1 MPAGRKPFNIHEE
14 EVTGKI
20 LDWALYRRLLPF
32 GRPYW
37 LRFASSIGLLLIVA
51 AGMTAAPLLIRQ
63 AIDTSITNINHL
75 PMPERLSSLGWLALI
90 TVGVGLLTTGARY
103 AQLILTNR
111 TGQRII
117 YDVRRHVFD
126 HIGKRSLRFFDTNP
140 VGKLVTRV
148 TSDVEALAELFSS
161 GIDVIFYDLLMI
173 FLILGVLFFI
183 SPALALWT
191 LIILP
196 FVLVWSFYFKHEA
209 QTLFRNVRSKV
220 SQLNSY
226 INESVTGIRVIQMF
240 CTEQR
245 VQDRFRDFNDELRE
259 SHVRTVRNFSLFFPG
274 IETLST
280 LGVSIIL
287 LAGHSMVADESLT
300 IGDMMAFWFLLQ
312 RFFEPL
318 RQISEKYNVLQS
330 AMASSE
336 RIFKILDDHAEI
348 PNPVDPVAL
357 KRSSEPGAVCFDGV
371 TFSYDGANQVLHD
384 ISFEVQAGERTAIV
398 GATGSGKTSIINVL
412 ARFYDV
418 EAGRVLVNG
427 HDITTLDKHDL
438 RRHVGVVL
446 QDVFLFADTV
456 RENLRLGNES
466 VSDDTLWQALE
477 RVSADSFIRR
487 LPDGLDHIVAE
498 RGSMFSTGEKQLLAF
513 ARTLVHDPPI
523 LVLDEATANID
534 TETELR
540 IQKALETL
548 MANRTVL
555 VIAHRL
561 STIRSAGQIIVM
573 HHGVVHETG
582 THEELLQHD
591 GLYRKLY
598 ELQYTE

>member
-1 MPAGRKPFNIHEE
+1 MPAARKPFNVHEE

-32 GRPYW
+32 GKPYL
-37 LRFASSIGLLLIVA
+37 LRFAASIALLLVIA
-51 AGMTAAPLLIRQ
+51 AGMTAAPLLIRA
-63 AIDTSITNINHL
+63 AIDQSITNNDL
-75 PMPERLSSLGWLALI
+75 AMPERLDSLGWLAFI
-90 TVGVGLLTTGARY
+90 TICIGFLTTGARY
-103 AQLILTNR
+103 VQLILTNH

-117 YDVRRHVFD
+117 YDVRRHVFG
-126 HIGKRSLRFFDTNP
+126 HIGRRNLRFFDTNP

-161 GIDVIFYDLLMI
+161 GIDVIFYDILMI

-183 SPALALWT
+183 SPVLALWT

-196 FVLVWSFYFKHEA
+196 FVLAWSFFFKREA
-209 QTLFRNVRSKV
+209 QTLFRNVRARV

-226 INESVTGIRVIQMF
+226 INESVTGIRIVQMF
-240 CTEQR
+240 CTEGR
-245 VQDRFRDFNDELRE
+245 VRDRFRDFNEELRV
-259 SHVRTVRNFSLFFPG
+259 SHVATVRNFSIFFPG

-287 LAGHSMVADESLT
+287 LAGHGMVTDESLS

-348 PNPVDPVAL
+348 SNPTSPVAL
-357 KRSSEPGAVCFDGV
+357 PASRDPEAVSFKDV
-371 TFSYDGANQVLHD
+371 TFSYDGTTTVLHNV
-384 ISFEVQAGERTAIV
+384 SFSVAAGERTAIV

-412 ARFYDV
+412 ARFYDI
-418 EAGRVLVNG
+418 ESGQVLVDG

-446 QDVFLFADTV
+446 QDVFIFADTV
-456 RENLRLGNES
+456 RENLRLGDES
-466 VSDDTLWQALE
+466 IDDDALWEALE
-477 RVSADSFIRR
+477 RVSAADFIRR
-487 LPDGLDHIVAE
+487 LPDALDHVVAE
-498 RGSMFSTGEKQLLAF
+498 RGAMFSTGEKQLLAF

-540 IQKALETL
+540 IQDALESL
-548 MANRTVL
+548 MADRTVL

-561 STIRSAGQIIVM
+561 STIRSAKQIIVM
-573 HHGVVHETG
+573 HHGVIHETG
-582 THEELLQHD
+582 THNELLQQN
-591 GLYRKLY
+591 GLYHKLY

>member
-1 MPAGRKPFNIHEE
+1 MPSGRRAFNVHEE
-14 EVTGKI
+14 KVTGKI
-20 LDWALYRRLLPF
+20 LDWSLYRRLLPF
-32 GRPYW
+32 GRPY
-37 LRFASSIGLLLIVA
+37 LARFAASVGLLMIVA
-51 AGMTAAPLLIRQ
+51 AGMTAAPLLIRE
-63 AIDTSITNINHL
+63 AIDSAITPSVEIAL
-75 PMPERLSSLGWLALI
+75 PERMSALGWLALV
-90 TVGVGLLTTGARY
+90 TVLIGLVTTAARF
-103 AQLILTNR
+103 AQLYLTNV

-117 YDVRRHVFD
+117 YDVRRHVFQ
-126 HIGKRSLRFFDTNP
+126 HIGRRSLRFFDTNP

-183 SPALALWT
+183 SSSLAMWT

-196 FVLVWSFYFKHEA
+196 LVLIWSFFFKRQA
-209 QTLFRNVRSKV
+209 QTLFRNVRSRV

-226 INESVTGIRVIQMF
+226 INESVTGIRIVQMF
-240 CTEQR
+240 CTETR
-245 VQDRFRDFNDELRE
+245 VRDRFRDFNDQLRQ
-259 SHVRTVRNFSLFFPG
+259 SHLATVKNFSMFFPG

-287 LAGHSMVADESLT
+287 LAGHSMVTDETLS

-330 AMASSE
+330 ALASSE
-336 RIFKILDDHAEI
+336 RIFKILDDDAEI
-348 PNPVDPVAL
+348 PNPAQPLELAP
-357 KRSSEPGAVCFDGV
+357 SGSAEAVKFDNV
-371 TFSYDGANQVLHD
+371 SFSYDGLTQVLWD
-384 ISFEVQAGERTAIV
+384 VSFTVPAGSRLAIV

-412 ARFYDV
+412 ARFYDIS
-418 EAGRVLVNG
+418 AGRVLVAG
-427 HDITTLDKHDL
+427 TDITSIDKHNL

-446 QDVFLFADTV
+446 QDVFLFADTI
-456 RENLRLGNES
+456 RENLRLGDES
-466 VSDDTLWQALE
+466 IEDDALWEALE
-477 RVSADSFIRR
+477 RVSANGFVQR
-487 LPDGLDHIVAE
+487 LKGALDHKVAE
-498 RGSMFSTGEKQLLAF
+498 RGAMFSTGEKQLLAF

-534 TETELR
+534 TETEVR
-540 IQKALETL
+540 IQEALLTL
-548 MANRTVL
+548 MEHRTVL

-561 STIRSAGQIIVM
+561 STVKSADRILVM
-573 HHGVVHETG
+573 HKGRIHEIG
-582 THEELLQHD
+582 THEELLQRD
-591 GLYRKLY
+591 GLYRRLY